1 MLNQRKS
8 YCIYHFRNDKN
19 MNQKSIPH
27 YGDYIKCMCHIII
40 INISIL
46 YIIIINIII
55 ILKV

>member
-46 YIIIINIII
+46 YIIII
-55 ILKV
+55 LKV